1 MEIKAAVV
9 FVYKEDMETVR
20 ITLAIR
26 VKIEEVAIIADEE
39 ERRIQILGQIAAIK
53 VGKDEEDMAKV
64 ITKEGNKKLHQVL
77 KRT

>member
-1 MEIKAAVV
+1 MEIKAAAV

-64 ITKEGNKKLHQVL
+64 ITKAGNKMIHEIKLA
-77 KRT
+77 